1 MRPEKELWQAKPK
14 GETLPWGGSKPSCMV
29 DVPWLSINSWGLGP
43 VLATLPNPRGPLLF
57 RLPGMAEMWRALR
70 GAHPHTFLFFP
81 QSVKGRQGGWEGG
94 RKRREVGEKPKE
106 GLGNLGSSLGFQ
118 AVVL

>member
-14 GETLPWGGSKPSCMV
+14 VETLSWGGSKPSCVM
-29 DVPWLSINSWGLGP
+29 DGLGP

-81 QSVKGRQGGWEGG
+81 QSVKGRQGGWEGR